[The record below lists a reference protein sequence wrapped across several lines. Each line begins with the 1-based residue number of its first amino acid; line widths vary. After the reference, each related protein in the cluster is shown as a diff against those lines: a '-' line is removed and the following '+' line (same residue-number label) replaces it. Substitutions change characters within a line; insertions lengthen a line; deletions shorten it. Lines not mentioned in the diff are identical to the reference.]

1 MNLVIQLEG
10 LKVLASHSIPGEIE
24 IRNLASYG
32 RNSGGT
38 ESSGEFNRLSV
49 ELNQRITQEMDE
61 LMSSAGIQIQRAISE
76 AINEQVLP
84 QFQASLKANSGQMTQ
99 KGQSVPPERPERRS
113 EETYSQKVRSRS
125 RSELPE
131 TDFVTKIGRTLTQHK
146 TSFCC
151 RSNSES

>member
-84 QFQASLKANSGQMTQ
+84 Q
-99 KGQSVPPERPERRS
+99 S

-131 TDFVTKIGRTLTQHK
+131 TDFVTKVGRTLTQHK